1 MTSQNG
7 WRRMAG
13 ALAGG
18 AVAGAL
24 IVGIGAPT
32 ALAAPGDDDHG
43 DRRPGDADDD
53 GRRKRW
59 PSSSRTMT
67 WAPAAASSPS

>member
-7 WRRMAG
+7 WRRLAG

-24 IVGIGAPT
+24 IAGVGAPT
-32 ALAAPGDDDHG
+32 ALAAPADDSTRHRSTG
-43 DRRPGDADDD
+43 GADDD
-53 GRRKRW
+53 GR
-59 PSSSRTMT
+59 
-67 WAPAAASSPS
+67 AGAGHHPAGL